1 MFITEL
7 NHPIFCVKDSPGVH
21 VICTY
26 EPHILILNPPVIV
39 LGFLQGRIS
48 CVVHV
53 NPHNETIVHQDCYP
67 EVKNCKAYLPPES

>member
-1 MFITEL
+1 VQVIGSLLAVYTPYDPRVVLL
-7 NHPIFCVKDSPGVH
+7 NH
-21 VICTY
+21 
-26 EPHILILNPPVIV
+26 LMIV

-67 EVKNCKAYLPPES
+67 EVSNCKLVYPHKGLIELKRLSD